1 MNRSKEPANSKRSL
15 RLSDSVYTEIE
26 ALAAK
31 RHIKPSA
38 LMRDLIERG
47 LSIEKTK
54 EDMDF
59 IRMQIR
65 QEIQEV
71 MEPYLNRMIKLEIKI
86 GTMSVVSAMAGA
98 RLLSKVNFKTG
109 QTYHEVLEDVKK
121 EAAAYLRVKEERM
134 DYSLHRMTTPHGDYE
149 DLEG

>member
-1 MNRSKEPANSKRSL
+1 MQNYRR
-15 RLSDSVYTEIE
+15 SVYLEQQTFDEIDR
-26 ALAAK
+26 LAAK
-31 RHIKPSA
+31 KHIKSAA

-47 LSIEKTK
+47 LSVEKTK

-71 MEPYLNRMIKLEIKI
+71 MEPYLNRMIKLEVKI

-98 RLLSKVNFKTG
+98 RLLSKVNFKAG
-109 QTYHEVLEDVKK
+109 QTYHEVLEDMKK

-149 DLEG
+149 DLEE